1 LTAVCILRS
10 SCRAGPTG
18 TGRQSAGVSPTGRPA
33 PRVCGWRGGT
43 RPAIKGSD
51 APRGW
56 PSRAPWTAWP
66 RATQLRQRHSLPC
79 RYRRSEG
86 AFIESNREGGKSRT
100 GQAKGST
107 MRGVCSGSGPGC
119 GESWVLC
126 RSKSSDKSEQAGG
139 EGLAA
144 REIRIVKGSWQSR
157 RWSAS
162 AQRLKSSSSARPI
175 PPPRESDQATRLDGR
190 SVEVTEDPRSAA
202 LLPRFTASARR
213 RRSGREGR
221 IVSGRKRGGVAA
233 LAPRKEQR
241 AGGRPSSRATGPVA
255 AVASASRAVA
265 VVLRARA
272 SGRRHSLPS
281 HWSST
286 REYARRGQKQAELLP
301 VDLVGCSDGRGLSAL
316 PLTLRAKHDGKPPT
330 TEGTHSVSG
339 AVERVRQS
347 GPRRAGRGG
356 GGRRVGRGRRRRG
369 RVG

>member
-221 IVSGRKRGGVAA
+221 IVSGRKRGGVAGC
-233 LAPRKEQR
+233 PRPTQGTK
-241 AGGRPSSRATGPVA
+241 GGRATEQPSDRARGSRGVGLESCRRRPPSTSERPPPLSAFALELDKRIRPPWAEAGRA
-255 AVASASRAVA
+255 AASRPGR
-265 VVLRARA
+265 LLGRARA
-272 SGRRHSLPS
+272 VGSPSNPPSQTRRQATNHRGNSQ
-281 HWSST
+281 
-286 REYARRGQKQAELLP
+286 RER
-301 VDLVGCSDGRGLSAL
+301 S
-316 PLTLRAKHDGKPPT
+316 
-330 TEGTHSVSG
+330 
-339 AVERVRQS
+339 
-347 GPRRAGRGG
+347 RRARPAIWSTSS
-356 GGRRVGRGRRRRG
+356 RSRRRREEG
-369 RVG
+369 R